1 MTSVHLLV
9 SGKKKKKS
17 WFIIWKLLQ
26 GQLAII
32 PGIGYPSL
40 DLFWPLFFLQLFD
53 HLLISPFA
61 RREVKG
67 RTKKWNL
74 DQSLTAG
81 GKRSGK
87 GRSWNAF
94 FQRDLGLFLS
104 CFSHT
109 VITYYCWELAKIM
122 FFWKKEKSFAC
133 VGKCCCWG
141 WKASS
146 FLHAF

>member
-9 SGKKKKKS
+9 SEKKKS

-61 RREVKG
+61 RIEVKG

-74 DQSLTAG
+74 YQSLTAG

-94 FQRDLGLFLS
+94 FQWDLGLFLS
-104 CFSHT
+104 CVSPTLSLPIT
-109 VITYYCWELAKIM
+109 VESWLKIT